1 MKNRELFTKN
11 PLDQELLNDGVAKVL
26 ESHQPED
33 LYVLRQELETF
44 VCEGEY
50 AKGLEHILRTFLSNL
65 DKPKQPSVWV
75 SGFFGSGK
83 SHLVKMARA
92 LWVDV
97 QFLDGATARGITRL
111 NDEIKALLKEL
122 SNRSKTY
129 GGLHASS
136 GTLGVGAGSS
146 VRLTLLDIVFR
157 SKGLPPDY
165 PQARFVMWLKNENV
179 LEMVKGAV
187 EAAGKDWDRELN
199 ALHVSPVLAKAV
211 LEHVPGFPAGDIA
224 AVGDRLNAQF
234 PSEVKEITD
243 AQMHDALSQA
253 LVEDGK
259 FPLTLIALDEVQQWI
274 GTNPD
279 RTNLVQEVTE
289 SCCSRFGG
297 RLLFIATGQSAL
309 SDTPMLQKLKD
320 RFTIQIAL
328 SDTDVDAV
336 LRSVVLAKR
345 PDQLPQLETLLA
357 TCDGEISRHLNK
369 TKILHT
375 LQDQEFLVPD
385 YPLLPVRRR
394 FWEEF
399 FKSIDPTGAS
409 AQLRSMLRVTL
420 PAVKVQAESPLGT
433 VVPADAPFDEMQA
446 DLLTLRALPR
456 RLFESIQTLRQK
468 GPDGILKARLCAL
481 VFMIGKLRR
490 DSGLDKNVR
499 ANEETLADLLVED
512 LLAGSTELRKQ
523 IPPLLDG
530 LVEDGVLMRLDKE
543 FRVQTP
549 EGAAWD
555 AEYQK
560 QRNFLSSNIA
570 AVAAERDS
578 RLNGAFRGLAKFNLL
593 QGSSKVKRTV
603 AVHTLQTNPVQ
614 DGSTLT
620 IWVRDGWMEKESVF
634 EKDAAAAGSESSVTF
649 VFLPNRGGED
659 LTQALIDAKAA
670 QATLDARGQQ
680 GTPEGQEAESA
691 MKARLMMASGRVD
704 LKLVDI
710 LDNARVL
717 LGGGQELKDG
727 ELSAR
732 MQKALESAMARLF
745 KDFSKGDDPKWPEVL
760 KKAKEG
766 TADALAGLGYKGDA
780 DKHAVCAEIMK
791 TIGGGKKGKELR
803 EKFEAS
809 PYGWPGDTVDGA
821 LFVLLASGHLRASL
835 NAKPVKVNELE
846 RSKIGVADFHL
857 EQTVVTTGQ
866 KLVVRKLA
874 QLVGVPC
881 ASGEELN
888 TVPTLLGKL
897 HEFARSAAGD
907 PPAPSLEGLSLI
919 NTVEAVSGNDQIV
932 ALAANTTAIE
942 TQVKAWTERAEKL
955 KKRLPGWQT
964 LQALLK
970 EMGDLDGGTLKAQ
983 TQAIQDQRT
992 LLADPDPVAPLVKEA
1007 NDRLRERLQ
1016 QLADAL
1022 SKTQKAAA
1030 SSLDQD
1036 ESWSKLDEA
1045 QRASVQEEAQLGSI
1059 PDLKVGT
1066 VDEVLATLRVTPLST
1081 LETLKDA
1088 LPQRYAAAR
1097 RKAAQMLIPAA
1108 AQAYLPHRTLK
1119 TEAEVEAWVT
1129 EVREDLLTQV
1139 KKNPVIV

>member
-1 MKNRELFTKN
+1 MKNRELFTKD
-11 PLDQELLNDGVAKVL
+11 PLSQELLNDGVAKVL
-26 ESHQPED
+26 DSHKPDD
-33 LYVLRQELETF
+33 LFVLRQELETF

-97 QFLDGATARGITRL
+97 QFPDGATARGITRL

-129 GGLHASS
+129 GGLHAAS
-136 GTLGVGAGSS
+136 GTLGAGAGDS

-165 PQARFVMWLKNENV
+165 PQARFVMWLKSENV
-179 LEMVKGAV
+179 FEKVKGAV

-199 ALHVSPVLAKAV
+199 ALHVSPVLAKAI
-211 LEHVPGFPAGDIA
+211 LDHVPGFPAGDPA
-224 AVGDRLNAQF
+224 AVGDRLNSQF
-234 PSEVKEITD
+234 PMVEELTD
-243 AQMHDALSQA
+243 AQMHDAINQA
-253 LVEDGK
+253 LMVDGK
-259 FPLTLIALDEVQQWI
+259 FPLTLVALDEVQQWI
-274 GTNPD
+274 GTTPD
-279 RTNLVQEVTE
+279 RTILVQEVTE
-289 SCCSRFGG
+289 SCSARFQGK
-297 RLLFIATGQSAL
+297 LLFIATGQAAL
-309 SDTPMLQKLKD
+309 RDTPMLQKLQD
-320 RFTIQIAL
+320 RFSIQIAL

-345 PDQLPQLETLLA
+345 PDQVPQLETLLA
-357 TCDGEISRHLNK
+357 SCDGEISRHLNK

-375 LQDQEFLVPD
+375 LQDQAFLVPD

-394 FWEEF
+394 FWEEVL
-399 FKSIDPTGAS
+399 KSIDQTGAT
-409 AQLRSMLRVTL
+409 AQLRSQLRVVL
-420 PAVKVQAESPLGT
+420 QAVKDKAESPLGT
-433 VVPADAPFDEMQA
+433 VVPADALFDQ
-446 DLLTLRALPR
+446 LTDNMLQTRTLPR
-456 RLFESIQTLRQK
+456 RLHESIQTLRQK

-512 LLAGSTELRKQ
+512 LRAGSTELRKQ
-523 IPPLLDG
+523 IPPLLTE

-560 QRNFLSSNIA
+560 QRNFLSNNIA

-578 RLNGAFRGLAKFNLL
+578 RLSEAFRGLAKFNLL
-593 QGSSKVKRTV
+593 QGSSKVKRSV
-603 AVHTLQTNPVQ
+603 AIHTLQTNPVQ

-634 EKDAAAAGSESSVTF
+634 EKDAAAAGSESAVTF

-691 MKARLMMASGRVD
+691 MKARLMMANGRVD

-710 LDNARVL
+710 LENARVL
-717 LGGGQELKDG
+717 LGGGQEIKDG

-745 KDFSKGDDPKWPEVL
+745 KDFAKGDDPKWPEVL

-766 TADALAGLGYKGDA
+766 AADALAGLGYKGDA
-780 DKHAVCAEIMK
+780 DKHAVCAEILK
-791 TIGGGKKGKELR
+791 AIGGGKKGKELR

-835 NAKPVKVNELE
+835 NAKSVKANELE

-881 ASGEELN
+881 ASGEELIA
-888 TVPTLLGKL
+888 VPTLLGKL
-897 HEFARSAAGD
+897 HEFARLAAGD

-919 NTVEAVSGNDQIV
+919 NPVEAVSGNDQIV
-932 ALAANTTAIE
+932 TLAANAAAIE
-942 TQVKAWTERAEKL
+942 AQVKAWTERAEKL

-983 TQAIQDQRT
+983 AQAIQDQRT

-1036 ESWSKLDEA
+1036 ESWSRLDDT

-1066 VDEVLATLRVTPLST
+1066 VDEVLATLRATPLST

-1108 AQAYLPHRTLK
+1108 AQAHLPHRTLK
-1119 TEAEVEAWVT
+1119 TEAEVEAWVA

>member
-1 MKNRELFTKN
+1 
-11 PLDQELLNDGVAKVL
+11 VAKVL
-26 ESHQPED
+26 DSHKPDD
-33 LYVLRQELETF
+33 LFVLRQELETF

-65 DKPKQPSVWV
+65 EKPKQPSVWV

-92 LWVDV
+92 LWADV
-97 QFLDGATARGITRL
+97 QFPDGATARGITRL

-122 SNRSKTY
+122 SNRAKTY
-129 GGLHASS
+129 GGLHAAS
-136 GTLGVGAGSS
+136 GTLGAGAGDS

-179 LEMVKGAV
+179 FEKVKGAV
-187 EAAGKDWDRELN
+187 EAAGKVWDRELN
-199 ALHVSPVLAKAV
+199 ALHVSPVLAKAI
-211 LEHVPGFPAGDIA
+211 LEHVPGFPAGDPA
-224 AVGDRLNAQF
+224 AVGDRLNTQF
-234 PSEVKEITD
+234 PMVEELTD
-243 AQMHDALSQA
+243 AQMHDAISQA
-253 LVEDGK
+253 LTVDGK
-259 FPLTLIALDEVQQWI
+259 FPLTLVALDEVQQWI
-274 GTNPD
+274 GTTPD
-279 RTNLVQEVTE
+279 RTILVQEVTE
-289 SCCSRFGG
+289 SCSARFQGK
-297 RLLFIATGQSAL
+297 LLFIATGQAAL
-309 SDTPMLQKLKD
+309 RDTPMLQKLQD
-320 RFTIQIAL
+320 RFSIQIAL

-345 PDQLPQLETLLA
+345 PDQVPQLEILMA
-357 TCDGEISRHLNK
+357 SCDGEISRHLNK

-375 LQDQEFLVPD
+375 LQDQAFLVSD

-394 FWEEF
+394 FWEEVL
-399 FKSIDPTGAS
+399 KSIDQTGAT
-409 AQLRSMLRVTL
+409 AQLRSQLRVVL
-420 PAVKVQAESPLGT
+420 QAVKDKAESPLGT
-433 VVPADAPFDEMQA
+433 VVPADALFDQ
-446 DLLTLRALPR
+446 LTDNMLQTRTLPR
-456 RLFESIQTLRQK
+456 RLHESIQTLRQK

-512 LLAGSTELRKQ
+512 LRAGSTELRKQ
-523 IPPLLDG
+523 IPPLLTE

-578 RLNGAFRGLAKFNLL
+578 RLSEAFRGLAKFNLL
-593 QGSSKVKRTV
+593 QGGSKVKRSV
-603 AVHTLQTNPVQ
+603 AIHTLQTNPVQ

-634 EKDAAAAGSESSVTF
+634 EKDAAAAGSESAVTF

-691 MKARLMMASGRVD
+691 MKARLMLANGRVD

-717 LGGGQELKDG
+717 LGGGQEIKEG

-766 TADALAGLGYKGDA
+766 AADALAGLGYKGDA
-780 DKHAVCAEIMK
+780 DKHPVCAEILK
-791 TIGGGKKGKELR
+791 AIGGGKKGKDLR

-809 PYGWPGDTVDGA
+809 PYGWPGVTVDGA

-835 NAKPVKVNELE
+835 NAKAVKGNELE

-874 QLVGVPC
+874 QVAGVPC
-881 ASGEELN
+881 ASGEELLA
-888 TVPTLLGKL
+888 VPTFLGKL

-907 PPAPSLEGLSLI
+907 PPAPSLEGLALI
-919 NTVEAVSGNDQIV
+919 NTLEAVSGNDQIV
-932 ALAANTTAIE
+932 ALATNAQAIE
-942 TQVKAWTERAEKL
+942 IQVKAWTERAEKL

-970 EMGDLDGGTLKAQ
+970 EMGGLDDGTLKSQA
-983 TQAIQDQRT
+983 QAIHDQRT
-992 LLADPDPVAPLVKEA
+992 LLADPDPVVPLIKEA
-1007 NDRLRERLQ
+1007 NDRLRERIQ

-1036 ESWSKLDEA
+1036 DSWSKLDDT
-1045 QRASVQEEAQLGSI
+1045 QRSTIQEEAQLGSL

-1066 VDEVLATLRVTPLST
+1066 VDEVLATLHATPLST

-1097 RKAAQMLIPAA
+1097 RKAAQMLVPAA
-1108 AQAYLPHRTLK
+1108 AQAHLPHRTLK
-1119 TEAEVEAWVT
+1119 TEAEVEAWVA
-1129 EVREDLLTQV
+1129 EVREELLTQV

>member
-1 MKNRELFTKN
+1 MKNRELFTKD
-11 PLDQELLNDGVAKVL
+11 PLSQELLNDGVAKVL
-26 ESHQPED
+26 DSHKPDD
-33 LYVLRQELETF
+33 LFVLRQELETF

-97 QFLDGATARGITRL
+97 QFPDGATARGITRL

-129 GGLHASS
+129 GGLHAAS
-136 GTLGVGAGSS
+136 GTLGAGAGDS

-165 PQARFVMWLKNENV
+165 PQARFVMWLKSENV
-179 LEMVKGAV
+179 FEKVKGAV

-199 ALHVSPVLAKAV
+199 ALHVSPVLAKAI
-211 LEHVPGFPAGDIA
+211 LDHVPGFPAGDPA
-224 AVGDRLNAQF
+224 AVGDRLNTQF
-234 PSEVKEITD
+234 PMVEELTD
-243 AQMHDALSQA
+243 AQMHDAINQA
-253 LVEDGK
+253 LTVGGK
-259 FPLTLIALDEVQQWI
+259 FPLTLVALDEVQQWI
-274 GTNPD
+274 GTTPD
-279 RTNLVQEVTE
+279 RTILVQEVTE
-289 SCCSRFGG
+289 SCSARFQGK
-297 RLLFIATGQSAL
+297 LLFIATGQAAL
-309 SDTPMLQKLKD
+309 RDTPMLQKLQD
-320 RFTIQIAL
+320 RFSIQIAL

-345 PDQLPQLETLLA
+345 PDQVPQLETLLA
-357 TCDGEISRHLNK
+357 SCDGEISRHLNK

-375 LQDQEFLVPD
+375 LQDQAFLVPD

-394 FWEEF
+394 FWEEVL
-399 FKSIDPTGAS
+399 KSIDQTGAT
-409 AQLRSMLRVTL
+409 AQLRSQLRVVL
-420 PAVKVQAESPLGT
+420 QAVKDKAESPLGT
-433 VVPADAPFDEMQA
+433 VVPADALFDQ
-446 DLLTLRALPR
+446 LTDNMLQTRTLPR
-456 RLFESIQTLRQK
+456 RLHESIQTLRQK

-512 LLAGSTELRKQ
+512 LRTGSTELRKQ
-523 IPPLLDG
+523 IPPLLTE

-578 RLNGAFRGLAKFNLL
+578 RLNEAFRGLAKFNLL

-603 AVHTLQTNPVQ
+603 AIHTLQTNPVS

-634 EKDAAAAGSESSVTF
+634 EKDAAAAGSESAVTF

-691 MKARLMMASGRVD
+691 MKARLMMANGRVD

-710 LDNARVL
+710 LENSRVL

-727 ELSAR
+727 ELSTR
-732 MQKALESAMARLF
+732 MQKALESAMVRLF
-745 KDFSKGDDPKWPEVL
+745 KDFAKGDDPKWPEVL

-766 TADALAGLGYKGDA
+766 AADALAGLGYKGDA
-780 DKHAVCAEIMK
+780 DKHPVCAEIMK
-791 TIGGGKKGKELR
+791 AIGGGKKGKELR

-835 NAKPVKVNELE
+835 NAKSVKANELE

-881 ASGEELN
+881 ASGEELIA
-888 TVPTLLGKL
+888 VPTLLGKL

-932 ALAANTTAIE
+932 ALAANAAAIE
-942 TQVKAWTERAEKL
+942 AQVKAWTERAEKL

-983 TQAIQDQRT
+983 AQAIQDQRT

-1007 NDRLRERLQ
+1007 NDRLRERIQ

-1030 SSLDQD
+1030 SSLDLD
-1036 ESWSKLDEA
+1036 ESWSKLDDA
-1045 QRASVQEEAQLGSI
+1045 QRASIQEEAQLGSI

-1097 RKAAQMLIPAA
+1097 RKAAQVIIPAA
-1108 AQAYLPHRTLK
+1108 AQAHLPHRTLK
-1119 TEAEVEAWVT
+1119 TEAEVEAWVA
-1129 EVREDLLTQV
+1129 EVREDLLAQV